1 MLFIRF
7 HKRSVLQQIVGMIF
21 QTAKNQKN
29 MGAIFTGKKT
39 FFLTPILIILQLF
52 FMSFGALAVGA
63 FPYPQEIRQPDGSV
77 LTIRQHGDEWYNWT
91 TTTDG
96 FRIVRNKKGI
106 FEYATQLKSGEIAAS
121 GIKASNPDKR
131 ATTEINFLS
140 GTPRNIGVSRENY
153 LKKRSSKYSGALKSS
168 IMSTYFPT
176 TGSPNLL
183 LILVNFADTSPSYL
197 QSSFDDFMNLP
208 GYNGTGS
215 FKDYYEEVS
224 GGNLSITTTVTDWVT
239 VPGSHD
245 YYGPEAKWS
254 EFALHAIKAASE
266 QGIDFSQ
273 FDNDGDGVVEGI
285 AIIHQGP
292 GQEVTGNENDIWSHS
307 YSFSSA
313 GIGTTERTL
322 NGVVVD
328 QYTVQ
333 PELRSPDGQM
343 NTIGVMCHEFGHNLG
358 LPDFYDI
365 NEDTDGQH
373 DGTGR
378 WDIMAG
384 GTYNGFP
391 YGASPAHHNP
401 FSKADL
407 DWVDVTVIESPQ
419 SVSLEPVISSRQV
432 LRVNS
437 PVENEY
443 LLIENRRKTGFD
455 SHLYSEGMLVYH
467 ADGNLIADRR
477 YSNTINIDHHQGFY
491 PIAANH
497 IINDASCPF
506 PGTANVTELTDTS
519 DPAMT
524 TWSGEGFNRSITGI
538 TQVSETIHF
547 DFMSFQDGSP
557 LTFSAVGTD
566 DKSISLSWTPGIQDN
581 SELPVLL
588 AWNTSD
594 TFGVP
599 VNGTAY
605 NPGDAIEGGGTVL
618 YYGNSVQEFIHD
630 NLNASSEYHY
640 AIWSD
645 KGTTYS
651 QSLRSSATTKSAP
664 VSTFPWQDDFEAGLQ
679 NWRQEFI
686 SGTNSWD
693 FTTLYVSEMAV
704 PAYSGSAYTSFFQKT
719 SIPKTTRL
727 ISPVLNLESGE
738 KYTLKFRHLQP
749 LWAPD
754 QDELRV
760 LIRPLSTGVWEE
772 LVHYTD
778 DIGEWTARALELPYS
793 EPCEIAFE
801 GISNYGY
808 GIGLDMVEVMNS
820 TACQAKPDI
829 APANIATSNITKISA
844 DLSWT
849 RGNGDALM
857 ILARKDANIVDL
869 PANGTTYTA
878 NAEFGAGDNIGNNTY
893 VLYNGPGNQI
903 SLSGL
908 EHTTDY
914 YLQFYEYNESNLC
927 YQLNPATYILSTE
940 DVFYDITFEVHDE
953 ATNPLS
959 DAGVIF
965 EGDTIL
971 TDATGK
977 ITRQVKHHEKFTHVD
992 VSADG
997 FYGKSARFI
1006 PSSSQTITLELSPF
1020 TPLAPTSLT
1029 ATVDYKTV
1037 NLQWEPVINE
1047 NFENYQ
1053 SFSTS
1058 ITGWTFEDRDL
1069 APTYGIYTLTWP
1081 NEQNPMAYMILDV
1094 YDENLLQ
1101 MEYNITAWSGSKVLA
1116 AFAAQGTQ
1124 SDDWLISPPFKVKE
1138 GDFFSLVARTLANA
1152 SGTQTWGNEVIE
1164 IKIRLAG
1171 ESAWT
1176 SLSGTDF
1183 SVPVSWTRFEYSLA
1197 DFIGQTVEIAV
1208 QNKGTDTFIL
1218 LLDDI
1223 IVGPEQGALDTDPTP
1238 VFPVSPKISKTPRA
1252 DREISNKEQTTAR
1265 TQKSNTDPIPMF
1277 YSGNI
1282 EYAVYRD
1289 HVEIGHRT
1297 GFANINFSEV
1307 LDGLSDYEYKVKAL
1321 YPYTGMESEFSNVVW
1336 AETGYTITFEVK
1348 DDTGVAIQGA
1358 SVNFNNTTKTTDE
1371 NGKVVFTKVPIR
1383 TGMEYVISA
1392 LEFNDY
1398 QDTVNT
1404 TSNSTINVTMAVASS
1419 SIQQES
1425 SEKITV
1431 FPNPVKS
1438 KATIQHLPNT
1448 VFNISLFDLTGTQVE
1463 QKQIRGGEP
1472 AEWDF
1477 SNYKAGIYMM
1487 ILQSET
1493 GAVQRLKIIKQ
1504 RE

>member
-1 MLFIRF
+1 
-7 HKRSVLQQIVGMIF
+7 
-21 QTAKNQKN
+21 

-52 FMSFGALAVGA
+52 FISSGALAVGA
-63 FPYPQEIRQPDGSV
+63 FPYPQEITQPDGSV

-91 TTTDG
+91 TTADG
-96 FRIVRNKKGI
+96 FHIVRNKEGI
-106 FEYATQLKSGEIAAS
+106 FEYATQLKSGEITAS
-121 GIKASNPDKR
+121 GVKASNPDKR
-131 ATTEINFLS
+131 TTSEINFLS
-140 GTPRNIGVSRENY
+140 STPKNLGISREKY
-153 LKKRSSKYSGALKSS
+153 LEKKSSKYSGALKSS
-168 IMSTYFPT
+168 IMTTYFPT
-176 TGSPNLL
+176 TGSPKLL
-183 LILVNFADTSPSYL
+183 LILVNFSDTSPSYL

-224 GGNLSITTTVTDWVT
+224 GGALSITTTVTDWVT
-239 VPGSHD
+239 VPGNHD
-245 YYGPEAKWS
+245 YYGPETKWS
-254 EFALHAIKAASE
+254 EFALHAIRAAAN
-266 QGIDFSQ
+266 QGVDFSQ

-285 AIIHQGP
+285 AIMHQGP
-292 GQEVTGNENDIWSHS
+292 GQEVTGNEDDIWSHS

-313 GIGTTERTL
+313 GIGTTDRTF
-322 NGVVVD
+322 NGVIVD

-333 PELRSPDGQM
+333 PELKSPDGQM

-365 NEDTDGQH
+365 NEDTDGQY

-384 GTYNGFP
+384 GTYNGSP
-391 YGASPAHHNP
+391 YGSSPAHHNP

-407 DWVDVTVIESPQ
+407 GWVNVTVIESPQ
-419 SVSLEPVISSRQV
+419 SISLEPVISSNEV
-432 LRVNS
+432 LRINS

-455 SHLYSEGMLVYH
+455 SYLYSEGMLVYH

-477 YSNTINIDHHQGFY
+477 YSNTINIDEHQGFY

-497 IINDASCPF
+497 IINDVSCPF

-519 DPAMT
+519 DPSMT
-524 TWSGEGFNRSITGI
+524 TWSGEGFNRSITAI

-557 LTFSAVGTD
+557 LTFSAQGTD
-566 DKSISLSWTPGIQDN
+566 EKSIYLSWTPGIQDN

-588 AWNTSD
+588 AWNTAD
-594 TFGVP
+594 TFGTP
-599 VNGTAY
+599 VDGTAY
-605 NPGDAIEGGGTVL
+605 NSGDAIDGGGTVL

-630 NLNASSEYHY
+630 NLNPSTTYHY
-640 AIWSD
+640 AIWTD
-645 KGTTYS
+645 KGSTYS
-651 QSLRSSATTKSAP
+651 QSLRSSASTKSAP
-664 VSTFPWQDDFEAGLQ
+664 VSTFPWQDDFETGLQ

-686 SGTNSWD
+686 SGTNSWGS
-693 FTTLYVSEMAV
+693 TTLSVKEVTV
-704 PAYSGSAYTSFFQKT
+704 PAYSGSVYASFFQGT

-727 ISPVLNLESGE
+727 ISPVFNLEPGE
-738 KYTLKFRHLQP
+738 TYTLKFRHLQP

-760 LIRPLSTGVWEE
+760 LIRPLSTGIWEE

-801 GISNYGY
+801 GTSNYGY
-808 GIGLDMVEVMNS
+808 GIGIDMVEVINS
-820 TACQAKPDI
+820 TSCQAKPDI
-829 APANIATSNITKISA
+829 APANIETSNITKVSA

-849 RGNGDALM
+849 SGNGDALL
-857 ILARKDANIVDL
+857 ILARKDADIVDL
-869 PANGTTYTA
+869 PANGTIYNPSA
-878 NAEFGAGDNIGNNTY
+878 AFGAGDNIGNNTY
-893 VLYNGPGNQI
+893 VLYNGSGNQV

-914 YLQFYEYNESNLC
+914 YLQFYEYNENNLC
-927 YQLNPATYILSTE
+927 YQLNPATHILSTE
-940 DVFYDITFEVHDE
+940 DVFYDITFEVND
-953 ATNPLS
+953 
-959 DAGVIF
+959 DAANALPNAKVIF

-977 ITRQVKHHEKFTHVD
+977 ITRQVKHDNKFTHVD
-992 VSADG
+992 VIANG
-997 FYGKSARFI
+997 YHGKATRFI
-1006 PSSSQTITLELSPF
+1006 PSSSQTITLELLPF
-1020 TPLAPTSLT
+1020 NPLAPASLT
-1029 ATVDYKTV
+1029 ATIDYKTV

-1053 SFSTS
+1053 DFSNS
-1058 ITGWTFEDRDL
+1058 ITGWTFEDRDQ

-1081 NEQNPMAYMILDV
+1081 NEQNPMAYMVLDV

-1101 MEYNITAWSGSKVLA
+1101 MEYNISAWSGSKVLA
-1116 AFAAQGTQ
+1116 AFAAQEVQ

-1138 GDFFSLVARTLANA
+1138 GDFFSLVARTLAN
-1152 SGTQTWGNEVIE
+1152 SSDGYTWGNEVIE
-1164 IKIRLAG
+1164 IKIRPVG
-1171 ESAWT
+1171 ESTWT

-1197 DFIGQTVEIAV
+1197 AYIGQSVEIAV

-1223 IVGPEQGALDTDPTP
+1223 FVGPEQGALNTDPTP
-1238 VFPVSPKISKTPRA
+1238 VFPASAQISKTPKA
-1252 DREISNKEQTTAR
+1252 NGGISHKDHKANR
-1265 TQKSNTDPIPMF
+1265 TQKSNTETSPVF

-1289 HVEIGHRT
+1289 NVEIGHRT
-1297 GFANINFSEV
+1297 GFANTSFSEMV
-1307 LDGLSDYEYKVKAL
+1307 DGLSDYEYKVKAL
-1321 YPYTGMESEFSNVVW
+1321 YPYTGMESAFSNVIW

-1348 DDTGVAIQGA
+1348 DDAGAAIDGA
-1358 SVNFNNTTKTTDE
+1358 IVNFNNTSKTTDE
-1371 NGKVVFTKVPIR
+1371 NGRVLFTKVPQR
-1383 TGMEYVISA
+1383 TGMEYIISA

-1404 TSNSTINVTMAVASS
+1404 TSNSTINVTMAVAV
-1419 SIQQES
+1419 Q
-1425 SEKITV
+1425 
-1431 FPNPVKS
+1431 
-1438 KATIQHLPNT
+1438 
-1448 VFNISLFDLTGTQVE
+1448 VFNRGL
-1463 QKQIRGGEP
+1463 QKRLPFSPIR
-1472 AEWDF
+1472 
-1477 SNYKAGIYMM
+1477 
-1487 ILQSET
+1487 
-1493 GAVQRLKIIKQ
+1493 
-1504 RE
+1504 